1 MDLATG
7 IGSVQV
13 LGFGKVVD
21 FFTSTFSLLSIVN
34 TWRWKSVK
42 LEQDLYQ
49 V

>member
-7 IGSVQV
+7 IGSIQI

-34 TWRWKSVK
+34 TWR
-42 LEQDLYQ
+42 
-49 V
+49 